1 MATEEYQDLRL
12 EVGLLKKDVDQIG
25 VLCAKLDTTIEKVQ
39 ELTSAMTK
47 MLALHEERIEK
58 QEQRDT
64 EILRILESRRTETES
79 NVKELHSRI
88 TTIDKEHRQEM
99 GELED
104 RMEKM
109 VSNHVSK
116 AVDEIRALTVAQ
128 KEHHEHMNERLNLV
142 EKKIWMFVG
151 GAIVFGFIASNF
163 GEIITKIFG

>member
-1 MATEEYQDLRL
+1 MSEEYQDLKL
-12 EVGLLKKDVDQIG
+12 KVGLLQKDVDQIG
-25 VLCAKLDTTIEKVQ
+25 TLCAKLDTTIEKVQ

-58 QEQRDT
+58 QEIRDND
-64 EILRILESRRTETES
+64 ILRLLESRRTETEN

-88 TTIDKEHRQEM
+88 TTIDREHRQEM

-109 VSNHVSK
+109 VSTHVSK
-116 AVDEIRALTVAQ
+116 AVDEIQKLQKAQ
-128 KEHHEHMNERLNLV
+128 QEHHEMMSGRLNMV

-151 GAIVFGFIASNF
+151 GAIAIGFILSNA
-163 GEIITKIFG
+163 GEIIAKLF